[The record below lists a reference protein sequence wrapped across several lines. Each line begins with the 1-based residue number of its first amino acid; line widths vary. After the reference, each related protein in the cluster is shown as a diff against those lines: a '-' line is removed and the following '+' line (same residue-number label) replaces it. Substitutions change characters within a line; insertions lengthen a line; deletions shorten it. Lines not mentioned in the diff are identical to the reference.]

1 MKAATKSKSKSKK
14 RGGGRRRQKGRGR
27 SKRGKK
33 GNRRRQS
40 RFRLASIKSPTTA
53 ASANPPPVAD
63 GWRVV
68 GRN

>member
-1 MKAATKSKSKSKK
+1 MKAATKPKSKPKK

-40 RFRLASIKSPTTA
+40 RFRLASIKSSTSSPA
-53 ASANPPPVAD
+53 DPPPVAD